1 MNGRHRT
8 FVVFVIACA
17 IVLGSAGAA
26 FAASAFEQTYNAY
39 RHSGRVPPCQFSVD
53 TLKKAKSEV
62 PPDIEQ
68 YAPDFPAALDAALQ
82 ARALG
87 ACNPHPSSPTT
98 SAATPAA
105 PPTTPGGQPP
115 ATGSSAGG
123 TPSPTPLPAGNASV
137 VPTAAAASHSA
148 GASSA
153 PAPVIALAIVLV
165 LMAMAALWWSLTTWR
180 GLEPRWL
187 VGARHAW
194 SEAGYRASG
203 TWAEFTD
210 WVRFGR

>member
-1 MNGRHRT
+1 MNGRRGG
-8 FVVFVIACA
+8 FIVFLLACA
-17 IVLGSAGAA
+17 VALVFAGVALAA
-26 FAASAFEQTYNAY
+26 TPFEQTYNAY

-53 TLKKAKSEV
+53 TLQKAKSEV

-87 ACNPHPSSPTT
+87 ACNKHA
-98 SAATPAA
+98 SAATGSTA
-105 PPTTPGGQPP
+105 PVAPSGSGGQPP
-115 ATGSSAGG
+115 SSGSGTGT
-123 TPSPTPLPAGNASV
+123 TPAPTPYPANNSTLVAN
-137 VPTAAAASHSA
+137 TAAASHAA

-210 WVRFGR
+210 WVRLGR

>member
-1 MNGRHRT
+1 MNGRRSAFAA
-8 FVVFVIACA
+8 FVLAGAVA
-17 IVLGSAGAA
+17 LGLAGAA
-26 FAASAFEQTYNAY
+26 LAATPFEQTYNAY

-53 TLKKAKSEV
+53 TLQKAKAEV

-87 ACNPHPSSPTT
+87 ACNKHPS
-98 SAATPAA
+98 AAAAA
-105 PPTTPGGQPP
+105 PVAPSGTGGQPP
-115 ATGSSAGG
+115 SAGSGSG
-123 TPSPTPLPAGNASV
+123 TTPAPTPYPASNSKVIAD
-137 VPTAAAASHSA
+137 TATATHAA

-210 WVRFGR
+210 WVRLGR

>member
-1 MNGRHRT
+1 
-8 FVVFVIACA
+8 VA
-17 IVLGSAGAA
+17 LGFAGTA
-26 FAASAFEQTYNAY
+26 FALTPFEQTYNAY

-53 TLKKAKSEV
+53 TLQKAKSEV

-87 ACNPHPSSPTT
+87 ACNKHATATTGATAPVAPSGS
-98 SAATPAA
+98 
-105 PPTTPGGQPP
+105 GGQPP
-115 ATGSSAGG
+115 SSGSGTGT
-123 TPSPTPLPAGNASV
+123 TPAPTPYPASNSTFV
-137 VPTAAAASHSA
+137 NNTAAASHAA

-187 VGARHAW
+187 LGARHAW

-210 WVRFGR
+210 WVRLGR